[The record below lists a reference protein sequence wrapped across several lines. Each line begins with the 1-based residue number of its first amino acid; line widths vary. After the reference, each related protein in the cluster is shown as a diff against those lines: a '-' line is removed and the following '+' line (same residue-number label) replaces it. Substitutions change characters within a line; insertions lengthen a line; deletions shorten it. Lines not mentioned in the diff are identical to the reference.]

1 MNNKLVGISI
11 GIVATVAFII
21 AGYFYVRNST
31 ITERDAYWELKLK
44 TAMSHR
50 DSVWVYLKPDTV
62 RMRIPSKPLLTDY
75 QQKVDSAFN
84 AGISKGADSLKRTF
98 YYVAQPLDTLHVFS
112 SGDTLA
118 DFYEPL
124 THDWRPTLYP
134 APRLAV
140 YDTIYYPLPPIT
152 TNATLWQ
159 MGTAVAVGAI
169 VFEGFRAF
177 VLRKP

>member
-11 GIVATVAFII
+11 GIIGAVAFLV
-21 AGYFYVRNST
+21 AAFFWKQNNDYAT
-31 ITERDAYWELKLK
+31 RDTYWELKLVN
-44 TAMSHR
+44 ASHR
-50 DSVWVYLKPDTV
+50 TDTTFVPVEPETVYVKIPAKPST
-62 RMRIPSKPLLTDY
+62 MDY
-75 QQKVDSAFN
+75 QAKVDSAFN
-84 AGISKGADSLKRTF
+84 AGLAKGVDSLRSKFDYT
-98 YYVAQPLDTLHVFS
+98 AQVLDTLYAFK
-112 SGDTLA
+112 SGDRLA
-118 DFYEPL
+118 DYYEPL

-140 YDTIYYPLPPIT
+140 YDTIYYPLPPIK